1 MSVTVKLSIPNIS
14 CGHCTKTVMRETKDL
29 PGVENVE
36 ADVETKSRDV
46 YAGKRSRPF
55 TRQGNPGRN
64 RVSGGQLTTSENG
77 QHKDTK
83 GAACIALCLCAFV
96 LTVLSSQV

>member
-36 ADVETKSRDV
+36 ADVDSKSATYTLKSEADLSRVKETLV
-46 YAGKRSRPF
+46 EIGYPAV
-55 TRQGNPGRN
+55 N
-64 RVSGGQLTTSENG
+64 
-77 QHKDTK
+77 
-83 GAACIALCLCAFV
+83 
-96 LTVLSSQV
+96 